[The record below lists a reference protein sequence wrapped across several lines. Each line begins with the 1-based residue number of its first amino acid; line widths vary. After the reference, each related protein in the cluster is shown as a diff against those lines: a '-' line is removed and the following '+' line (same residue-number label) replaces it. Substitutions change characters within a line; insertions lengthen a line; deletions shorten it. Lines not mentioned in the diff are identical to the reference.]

1 VIDKIRT
8 DVGAI
13 LTGPEARKL
22 FDTNSLE
29 PMDMSAADFAAFL
42 RRDYEQQG
50 ALIKMVGL
58 GE

>member
-1 VIDKIRT
+1 MNI
-8 DVGAI
+8 
-13 LTGPEARKL
+13 
-22 FDTNSLE
+22 
-29 PMDMSAADFAAFL
+29 SATDFAAFL